1 MKTIGIVVA
10 AFAALAMSFTAAS
23 AAPAAAGAIA
33 KPARDR
39 GMAEAPA
46 AVQAAKVGCTVS
58 DAFWINTTTDAKTKA
73 KTTFYE
79 VACSEGMGYLLQQ
92 TDAGTQAFN
101 CLAIQTQAAEATAK
115 GEKNPVTCKLPGN
128 ADPKQ
133 GLAPLLTSAGKS
145 CTVSNARPMGAT
157 ATGEQYF
164 EVACSGSAGYV
175 IKTGVAG
182 AKPDV
187 MECAQF
193 LGSPQACTLTT
204 KEQIVAS
211 VATLQK
217 ASGQPCATASDAR
230 FVGSGTNGSYYE
242 IACGSGNPGYIIQV
256 DASGAYKAAFEC
268 SKAQSIGGG
277 CKLTNVEVSEVAEAA
292 TYTKLAR
299 AGGFPCDVS
308 KYRFIGVDEKSKSE
322 VVELACKDRPDGAIA
337 MFPNGAGAKAQFF
350 DCVASAAIGVSCNLS
365 QPTTTYAKYTA
376 GLATMGK
383 TTCKVSNAK
392 WLASTNSG
400 QDLIETACSDGLP
413 GFVMAINRSGGKVD
427 ELLTCGQARSAGA
440 ACSLPTNV
448 ASAAGAGAA
457 PAAGGRR

>member
-10 AFAALAMSFTAAS
+10 AFAALAMSFTTAS
-23 AAPAAAGAIA
+23 AAPAAGAIA

-58 DAFWINTTTDAKTKA
+58 DAFWINTTTDPKTKA
-73 KTTFYE
+73 KTSFYE

-101 CLAIQTQAAEATAK
+101 CLAIQSQAAEATAK

-133 GLAPLLTSAGKS
+133 GLAPMLTAAGRN
-145 CTVSNARPMGAT
+145 CTVSNARPMGMT
-157 ATGEQYF
+157 AAGEQYY
-164 EVACSGSAGYV
+164 EVACQGAPGYV
-175 IKTGVAG
+175 IKTGVGG

-187 MECAQF
+187 MDCAQF
-193 LGSPQACTLTT
+193 LGTPQACTLTT

-217 ASGQPCATASDAR
+217 ASGQPCATPSDAR
-230 FVGSGTNGSYYE
+230 FVGSGSNGVYYE
-242 IACGSGNPGYIIQV
+242 IACGSGNAGYIIQA
-256 DASGAYKAAFEC
+256 DANGAYKAAFEC

-277 CKLTNVEVSEVAEAA
+277 CQLTNVEVSEVAEAA
-292 TYTKLAR
+292 TYTKLAK
-299 AGGFPCDVS
+299 AGGYNCDVA

-322 VVELACKDRPDGAIA
+322 VVELACKDRADGAIA

-350 DCVASAAIGVSCNLS
+350 DCVASAAIGVTCNLS
-365 QPTTTYAKYTA
+365 QPNTTYAKYTA
-376 GLATMGK
+376 GLASMGK
-383 TTCKVSNAK
+383 TSCKVSNAK

-413 GFVMAINRSGGKVD
+413 GFVMAINRAGGKVD

-448 ASAAGAGAA
+448 ASAGGAA
-457 PAAGGRR
+457 PATSGGRR